1 MKQPFLILLL
11 TLSLF
16 GCKEKKHDTDKSSE
30 TGKFYPDIE
39 QRSVLIGQI
48 INYND
53 FIGTPNKIKLGVDD
67 ITIDSQHSFE
77 TEIDKDGNFIFDI
90 PLYNP
95 INTYLNYGDSRITP
109 YLFPNDTMYLK
120 CKIDRKGLK
129 VGMVSGEFDEKHDKF
144 QNDVMNLNHWI
155 HYEQINRF
163 RDKIPQ
169 NMSAKEIKEKYLE
182 YEKTLLEIIENKIA
196 KDSINDFL
204 GDYLRYSA
212 KYSIYAEIIGL
223 NRTFES
229 FEKKQEF
236 FSFLNDSIVFNKKA
250 LITSDYHHFHNRYRF
265 GVEQRP
271 RIVLEPKERTKE
283 QFREEITLKELEES
297 LKMRQGVWSEFLAA
311 SNMFFTGFLEE
322 EISQEVITSYS
333 IAIERSF
340 KDPYVKQ
347 LLLSRCDETREKV
360 ALINSQKIPKNAK
373 LNQYSELTGEEMFNN
388 ILSDKKGKTIY
399 IDVWATWC
407 SPCKRQ
413 LPHSIKM
420 QEMFQDVEFVYLCC
434 QSKEETWEN
443 VIKQYQINGT
453 HILLTEEQFDYMKEK
468 FSIAG
473 VPHYILIDKN
483 GNIEFNDY
491 PGCKTDEVIETKLKS
506 LIANK

>member
-1 MKQPFLILLL
+1 
-11 TLSLF
+11 
-16 GCKEKKHDTDKSSE
+16 
-30 TGKFYPDIE
+30 PDIE

-67 ITIDSQHSFE
+67 ITIDSEHSFE

-196 KDSINDFL
+196 KDSLNDFL

-212 KYSIYAEIIGL
+212 KYSIYADIIGL

-271 RIVLEPKERTKE
+271 RIV
-283 QFREEITLKELEES
+283 
-297 LKMRQGVWSEFLAA
+297 
-311 SNMFFTGFLEE
+311 
-322 EISQEVITSYS
+322 
-333 IAIERSF
+333 
-340 KDPYVKQ
+340 
-347 LLLSRCDETREKV
+347 
-360 ALINSQKIPKNAK
+360 
-373 LNQYSELTGEEMFNN
+373 
-388 ILSDKKGKTIY
+388 
-399 IDVWATWC
+399 
-407 SPCKRQ
+407 
-413 LPHSIKM
+413 
-420 QEMFQDVEFVYLCC
+420 
-434 QSKEETWEN
+434 
-443 VIKQYQINGT
+443 
-453 HILLTEEQFDYMKEK
+453 
-468 FSIAG
+468 
-473 VPHYILIDKN
+473 
-483 GNIEFNDY
+483 
-491 PGCKTDEVIETKLKS
+491 
-506 LIANK
+506 

>member
-1 MKQPFLILLL
+1 MKQTLLIFFL
-11 TLSLF
+11 TSSLIA
-16 GCKEKKHDTDKSSE
+16 CNNKKRDTDKFSE
-30 TGKFYPDIE
+30 IGKFYPAIE

-48 INYND
+48 TNYKY
-53 FIGTPNKIKLGVDD
+53 FVGTPDKITLAVDD

-77 TEIDKDGNFIFDI
+77 TEIDKDGNFLFDI

-95 INTYLNYGDSRITP
+95 IDTYLKYGDGRITP

-129 VGMVSGEFDEKHDKF
+129 VEMVSGEFDEKHAKF
-144 QNDVMNLNHWI
+144 QNDIMNLNHWI
-155 HYEQINRF
+155 HYKQINSF
-163 RDKIPQ
+163 RNKIPQ
-169 NMSAKEIKEKYLE
+169 DISAQEIKEKYLDF
-182 YEKTLLEIIENKIA
+182 EKILLDRIENRIV
-196 KDSINDFL
+196 KDSLSNFI

-223 NRTFES
+223 NRTFLS
-229 FEKKQEF
+229 FEEKQKF
-236 FSFLNDSIVFNKKA
+236 YSFLNDSIVFNKKA
-250 LITSDYHHFHNRYRF
+250 LITNDYHHFHNRYRF

-271 RIVLEPKERTKE
+271 RIVLESKERTKE
-283 QFREEITLKELEES
+283 QFREDITIKKLEEN
-297 LKMRQGVWSEFLAA
+297 LKMRNGVWSEFLAA

-333 IAIERSF
+333 IAIDSSF
-340 KDPYVKQ
+340 KDPYVKR
-347 LLLSRCDETREKV
+347 LLLSKCHDTREKV
-360 ALINSQKIPKNAK
+360 ALINNQKIPKNAK
-373 LNQYSELTGEEMFNN
+373 LSQYAELTGKDLFNN
-388 ILSDKKGKTIY
+388 ILTDKKGKPIY
-399 IDVWATWC
+399 IDIWATWC

-420 QEMFQDVEFVYLCC
+420 QEMFHEIEFVYLCC
-434 QSKEETWEN
+434 QSKEETWHN

-468 FSIAG
+468 FTITG
-473 VPHYILIDKN
+473 VPHYILIDKE

-491 PGCKTDEVIETKLKS
+491 PGCKTEEVIETKLKS
-506 LIANK
+506 LTTKT

>member
-1 MKQPFLILLL
+1 MKQTLVIFLL

-16 GCKEKKHDTDKSSE
+16 ACIEKKRETDKSSE

-39 QRSVLIGQI
+39 QRSLLIGQI
-48 INYND
+48 TNYSD
-53 FIGTPNKIKLGVDD
+53 FIGAPNKITLAVND

-77 TEIDKDGNFIFDI
+77 TKIDKDGNFIFDI

-95 INTYLNYGDSRITP
+95 INTYLNYGDGRITP

-129 VGMVSGEFDEKHDKF
+129 IGIVSGEFDKKHDKF
-144 QNDVMNLNHWI
+144 QNDIMNLNHWV
-155 HYEQINRF
+155 HYDQINSF
-163 RDKIPQ
+163 RNKIPQ
-169 NMSAKEIKEKYLE
+169 KISAKEIKEKYLD
-182 YEKTLLEIIENKIA
+182 YEKTLLERIENRIIN
-196 KDSINDFL
+196 DSLSDFL

-223 NRTFES
+223 NRKFES
-229 FEKKQEF
+229 FEEKQEF

-250 LITSDYHHFHNRYRF
+250 LITGDYHHFHNRFRF

-283 QFREEITLKELEES
+283 QFREEITLMELEEN
-297 LKMRQGVWSEFLAA
+297 LKIREGVWSEFLAA

-322 EISQEVITSYS
+322 EISQEVVTSYS
-333 IAIERSF
+333 NAIDSSF

-347 LLLSRCDETREKV
+347 LLISKCHETREKV
-360 ALINSQKIPKNAK
+360 ALINNHKIPKNAK
-373 LNQYSELTGEEMFNN
+373 LNQYPKLIGEEVFNK
-388 ILSDKKGKTIY
+388 IMTDKKGKTIY
-399 IDVWATWC
+399 IDIWATWC

-468 FSIAG
+468 FTIAG

-491 PGCKTDEVIETKLKS
+491 PGCKTEEVIETKLKT
-506 LIANK
+506 LIAKK

>member
-1 MKQPFLILLL
+1 MKQTLLILLL
-11 TLSLF
+11 TLTLF
-16 GCKEKKHDTDKSSE
+16 ACNDKKRDTDKSSE

-48 INYND
+48 TNYND
-53 FIGTPNKIKLGVDD
+53 FIGTPDKITLAVND

-77 TEIDKDGNFIFDI
+77 TKIDKDGNFIFDI

-95 INTYLNYGDSRITP
+95 INTYLNYGDGRITP

-129 VGMVSGEFDEKHDKF
+129 VGMVSGEFDQKHDKF

-155 HYEQINRF
+155 HYNQLNRF
-163 RDKIPQ
+163 RNKIQQ
-169 NMSAKEIKEKYLE
+169 NLSAKEIKEKYLD
-182 YEKTLLEIIENKIA
+182 YEKTLLDRIENKIA
-196 KDSINDFL
+196 KDSLSDFL

-229 FEKKQEF
+229 IEEKQEF

-250 LITSDYHHFHNRYRF
+250 LITDDYHDFHNRYRF
-265 GVEQRP
+265 GVELRP
-271 RIVLEPKERTKE
+271 RIFLEPKERTKE
-283 QFREEITLKELEES
+283 QYREEITTKQVEENLK
-297 LKMRQGVWSEFLAA
+297 KRFGVWSEFLAA
-311 SNMFFTGFLEE
+311 SDMFFTGFLEE
-322 EISQEVITSYS
+322 EINQSVITSYS
-333 IAIERSF
+333 NLIESSF
-340 KDPYVKQ
+340 KDAYVKQ
-347 LLLSRCDETREKV
+347 LLLSKCDETREKV
-360 ALINSQKIPKNAK
+360 ALIKSQKIPKNAK
-373 LNQYSELTGEEMFNN
+373 LNQYTELTGEEMFNK
-388 ILSDKKGKTIY
+388 ILSDKKGNTIY
-399 IDVWATWC
+399 IDIWATWC

-468 FSIAG
+468 FSITG

-483 GNIEFNDY
+483 GNIDFNDY
-491 PGCKTDEVIETKLKS
+491 PGCKTEKVIETKLKN